1 MNQRKDVSY
10 ISKLNKINVL
20 NLIRNSVGITRV
32 DIVKETKLSAPTVTR
47 IVDGLIEDN
56 LVTMT
61 GEGDST
67 GGRPPKLLKFTGSYN
82 YVVGVDLGSTSIRVG
97 VSDLEGRI
105 ITEIEAPTDLEGGF
119 EKIVKQVGKLIRKVI
134 ERSKLNDQK
143 ILGVGVAVAG
153 LINKNHGLI
162 VYSPNFNWRDV
173 DLGKELGKHIA
184 LPVFHDNVSRVT
196 ALGELIHGV
205 GKKYKNFISV
215 NVGYGIGA
223 GIIIDGQRY
232 FGSQGFTGELGHI
245 VLDRESAYVGKDGI
259 RGGLEAL
266 SSGYGIA
273 DIAKTR
279 IAKEEKNSLI
289 LELAGGQLE
298 DITAKQVIDAAKAG
312 DRLANEIFD
321 NAMYYLA
328 MGLDILIKLFNPE
341 AIVVSGG
348 LTRSGEIFFDKLNEH
363 LDASHMLPAAKEVP
377 ILPSSFQDDATL
389 TGAFSLVISKILSFE
404 DSIVI

>member
-32 DIVKETKLSAPTVTR
+32 DIVKKTKLSAPTVTR
-47 IVDGLIEDN
+47 IVDSLIEDN
-56 LVTMT
+56 LVKMT

-97 VSDLEGRI
+97 ISDLEGKI
-105 ITEIEAPTDLEGGF
+105 ITEIETPTDLEGGF
-119 EKIVKQVGKLIRKVI
+119 EKIVKQVGKLIKKVI
-134 ERSKLNDQK
+134 DRSKLNDRK

-153 LINKNHGLI
+153 LINKNNGLI
-162 VYSPNFNWRDV
+162 VYSPNFNWRNV
-173 DLGKELGKHIA
+173 NLETELSKHTDLPI
-184 LPVFHDNVSRVT
+184 FHDNVSRVT
-196 ALGELIHGV
+196 ALGELIHGA
-205 GKKYKNFISV
+205 GKKYKNFVSV

-245 VLDRESAYVGKDGI
+245 VLDRGSEYVGKDGI

-273 DIAKTR
+273 EIARTR
-279 IAKEEKNSLI
+279 IAKGEKDSLI
-289 LELAGGQLE
+289 FKMAGGKLE
-298 DITAKQVIDAAKAG
+298 DITARQVIDAAKSG
-312 DRLANEIFD
+312 DRLATEIFD

-341 AIVVSGG
+341 AIVLSGG
-348 LTRSGEIFFDKLNEH
+348 LTRSGDIFFDKLNEN

-377 ILPSSFQDDATL
+377 ILPSSFKDDATL
-389 TGAFSLVISKILSFE
+389 IGAFSLVISKILTF
-404 DSIVI
+404 DDHIAN